1 MFLLCS
7 NIIIYIEHIMSSL
20 KHNKIIIFV
29 FIDVLNR
36 DYYNKDN
43 DLIVTYIIW

>member
-1 MFLLCS
+1 
-7 NIIIYIEHIMSSL
+7 MSSL